1 MVPPASDR
9 ISRAPSYST
18 TQMIKL
24 LHLAYRA
31 FTVFGQTFQTVL
43 LAQQFLTL
51 CRLMVASA
59 SQTDCSCCHERS
71 AWYVCV
77 SQPLIDI
84 RLPTYPSKL
93 TDGNLKGLGSSG
105 FARHYC
111 RNRCLLSLPRGNKMF
126 QFPRLPL
133 PSPIYSDKCHWT
145 LLQ

>member
-24 LHLAYRA
+24 RHLAYRT
-31 FTVFGQTFQTVL
+31 FTVFGQTFQTVP

-59 SQTDCSCCHERS
+59 SQTDCSYCYERS

-93 TDGNLKGLGSSG
+93 TDGNLKGLGYSG
-105 FARHYC
+105 VARHYC
-111 RNRCLLSLPRGNKMF
+111 RNRCLLSLPRVTKMF
-126 QFPRLPL
+126 QFTRLPL
-133 PSPIYSDKCHWT
+133 SRPIYSDRRHWT
-145 LLQ
+145 